1 MNIKYENETWV
12 IEDEYFIT
20 REVHEYTVY
29 NCGTETE
36 EAKEQFSSESFEEC
50 LSWIYNKGMLT
61 EINMI
66 RAELES
72 RQDRIGVSGCAIKFI
87 EKDWNDLC
95 EDGVNLFK
103 SLKRPTY

>member
-1 MNIKYENETWV
+1 MDIKYENETWV

-50 LSWIYNKGMLT
+50 LEWVWRKVNSKFKMKPLRLRSMHSQAIYPEEVKG
-61 EINMI
+61 E
-66 RAELES
+66 
-72 RQDRIGVSGCAIKFI
+72 
-87 EKDWNDLC
+87 W
-95 EDGVNLFK
+95 
-103 SLKRPTY
+103 Y